1 MHPLGEII
9 EIIYPRQGCPNLQKS
24 RKPAFAA
31 KTILQGEAFIL
42 PISKAVVYI
51 DCKEGKL
58 PENRQDKR
66 QGERMSALLAVSR
79 LIDWLSRIVGKFS
92 EYMVLFCCLISAGN
106 AIVRYAFNYSS
117 NGWLE
122 IQWYL
127 FAFVVMLGAS
137 HALRNNEHVRVDLIY
152 GAVSEKARIWID
164 IVGLTFLLLPA
175 CIYLAWLCWPFF
187 ALSYQQGEISGNAG
201 GLIRWPVKLILVAGF
216 ALLSLQGV
224 SELIK
229 RIAALTGR
237 ISIDTTYEKPLQ

>member
-1 MHPLGEII
+1 MSVFL
-9 EIIYPRQGCPNLQKS
+9 
-24 RKPAFAA
+24 AA
-31 KTILQGEAFIL
+31 
-42 PISKAVVYI
+42 
-51 DCKEGKL
+51 
-58 PENRQDKR
+58 
-66 QGERMSALLAVSR
+66 SR
-79 LIDWLSRIVGKFS
+79 LIDWVSRVMGKIS
-92 EYMVLFCCLISAGN
+92 EYMVLLCCLISAGN

-152 GAVSEKARIWID
+152 GSVSDKAKIWID
-164 IVGLTFLLLPA
+164 IVGLILLLIPV
-175 CIYLAWLCWPFF
+175 CVFLTWVCWPFF

-201 GLIRWPVKLILVAGF
+201 GLIRWPVKLVLVAGF

-229 RIAALTGR
+229 RIAALTGH
-237 ISIDTTYEKPLQ
+237 ISIDMTYEKPLQ